1 MTKKICV
8 VIALIAIAFWGYA
21 ACFNV
26 YEASRWVV
34 RGEDIFSAVLMLWSG
49 VLMFIALLKIFADD
63 VKATT
68 VLFSIAIVLFFI
80 ASIVWIYRIID
91 GRYYQEMTAR
101 DVRFFFILNGP
112 VIVSWIVYVLSKN
125 PEKVEVVAQNV
136 EITEEDRKKYV
147 EMVAGSSMYDLRVY
161 AYDKK
166 GVYDPEL
173 SSLALEEIREREA
186 GRRKRVTEENVC

>member
-1 MTKKICV
+1 
-8 VIALIAIAFWGYA
+8 
-21 ACFNV
+21 
-26 YEASRWVV
+26 
-34 RGEDIFSAVLMLWSG
+34 
-49 VLMFIALLKIFADD
+49 
-63 VKATT
+63 
-68 VLFSIAIVLFFI
+68 
-80 ASIVWIYRIID
+80 
-91 GRYYQEMTAR
+91 MTAR